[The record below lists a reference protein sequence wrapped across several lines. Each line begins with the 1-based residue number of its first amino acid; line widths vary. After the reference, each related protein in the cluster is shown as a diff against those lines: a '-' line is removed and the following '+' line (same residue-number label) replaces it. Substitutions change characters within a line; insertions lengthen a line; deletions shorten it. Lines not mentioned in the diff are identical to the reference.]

1 MIPQEIIDKISDLPI
16 LDVAN
21 KLGVS
26 PKKAGVNY
34 VCHCPAH
41 NEKTPSFTISPAKN
55 LCKCF
60 GCGVGGGPVQLVM
73 LQEKMEW
80 LDAVKWLAKAFNIS
94 IPKRELTA
102 EEKQQ
107 YSYREQ
113 IMITNQAVLKYFT
126 SNVKGEALKYIS
138 KRWDNDSIKQWG
150 IGYAPDDWQGLEN
163 WAQKNGITKEAL
175 VKANL
180 LTESKGRTFD
190 FFRHRVIFPL
200 HNRYGRIVGFSGRYI
215 GDDPKQPKYLNTPE
229 NPAYNKSEVLYGIFL
244 AQNEIRKQDNVF
256 LVEGN
261 PDVIKMHQVGAKN
274 TVAPGGTSL
283 TDEHLQEVK
292 RHTSNITFVLETD
305 NAGIKAVI
313 KNSFAAIKQ
322 GFFVSVLALP
332 EDGEKNDPDSY
343 FESKP
348 QFLGYS
354 AEHTESFIVWYAYRI
369 LSTETNPGKRNKTVR
384 DICELLAHLS
394 DESTLE
400 NHLEHLKKLESPKS
414 IWTKGV
420 KAAKERNQE
429 KEIEQNVKKSSDKD
443 SFDKYGFI
451 EQGNI
456 ILFTTKN
463 GLSRAANFTLKPLF
477 HVASITNSKR
487 LYLMKNEN
495 GYEQIVELNQ
505 EDLIALSKFRK
516 AVESRGNFIWEAG
529 ETELIRYKRYLYEQT
544 DTCFE
549 ITQLGWQKDGF
560 WAWGNG
566 IFNGEFRKTD
576 GFGIVSHNNINWYLP
591 AFSKI
596 WEGEKDHFQFERN
609 FVYRT
614 DGNISLYDYAN
625 LFYKVY
631 GNNGVIGL
639 CYLFAALFRDVI
651 VKTTHNFPLLNMF
664 GPKGAGKSEMGISL
678 MSFFARRNKAPNLNN
693 STVPAINDAISQSC
707 NALVHLDEY
716 KNDLDFTKI
725 ELLKGIYDGTGRT
738 RMNMDRDKKRET
750 TAVDSGVMVS
760 GQEMPTVDIA
770 LFSRLIFIAFHKTT
784 DNQEEKKNFEALKE
798 YDEIGLSHLTHQ
810 ILANRDAV
818 KKNWLD
824 NYNETSRVF
833 QEKLQGKLIEDRI
846 FRNWLILATTFKTL
860 ESKLKLPFN
869 YADVEDIC
877 VNGVIAQNYQT
888 ASSNELSNFWTTI
901 DVVVSNGMLRWNVDF
916 VVRHTTK
923 LNTDKINSHWPEG
936 KLILFINH
944 TLALDYYVKHCKSKV
959 LPKETML
966 YYLKNSR
973 EYLGAK
979 AKHKFY
985 KWNHDIKG
993 FATKLDGSKQPK
1005 VTNVLCFEYS
1015 PLGLNIHEA
1024 NPYTDDDSDINDNE
1038 TSANKDAQQVL
1049 PLNPKQE
1056 SDNKD
1061 ELPF

>member
-1 MIPQEIIDKISDLPI
+1 MIPQEIIDKIFDLPI

-21 KLGVS
+21 KLGIA

-41 NEKTPSFTISPAKN
+41 NEKTPSFSISPAKN

-73 LQEKMEW
+73 LQEKIEW
-80 LDAVKWLAKAFNIS
+80 LEAIKWLAKQFNVS
-94 IPKRELTA
+94 IPKRDLTP

-107 YSYREQ
+107 YTDREQ
-113 IMITNQAVLKYFT
+113 IMVTNQAVLKYFT
-126 SNVKGEALKYIS
+126 SNVTGEALKYIRN
-138 KRWDNDSIKQWG
+138 RWDDNSVKQWS

-163 WAQKNGITKEAL
+163 WAQRNGITKEAL
-175 VKANL
+175 VRANL
-180 LTESKGRTFD
+180 LTESKGKTFD
-190 FFRHRVIFPL
+190 FFRNRVIFPV
-200 HNRYGRIVGFSGRYI
+200 HNRYGRIVGFSGRYM

-229 NPAYNKSEVLYGIFL
+229 NPAYNKSELLYGIFL
-244 AQNEIRKQDNVF
+244 AQNEMRKQDNAF

-261 PDVIKMHQVGAKN
+261 PDVIKMHQVGAEN

-283 TDEHLQEVK
+283 TDDHLQEIK

-305 NAGIKAVI
+305 SAGIKAVI
-313 KNSFAAIKQ
+313 KNSISAIKQ

-332 EDGEKNDPDSY
+332 EDGQKNDPDSY

-348 QFLGYS
+348 QFHSYS
-354 AEHTESFIVWYAYRI
+354 AENTQSFIIWYAFRL
-369 LSTETNPGKRNKTVR
+369 LSSESNPGKRNKTVR
-384 DICELLAHLS
+384 DVCELLSHLN

-429 KEIEQNVKKSSDKD
+429 EQTKAKVKKSSDKD

-456 ILFTTKN
+456 ILFTTKS

-495 GYEQIVELNQ
+495 GYEQIIELNQ

-529 ETELIRYKRYLYEQT
+529 EAELIRYKRYLYEQT

-549 ITQLGWQKDGF
+549 INQLGWQKEGF

-566 IFNGEFRKTD
+566 IFNGHFVKTD
-576 GFGIVSHNNINWYLP
+576 GYGIVSHEGKNWYLP

-596 WEGEKDHFQFERN
+596 WEGEKEQFQFERN
-609 FVYRT
+609 FIFRT
-614 DGNISLYDYAN
+614 DGTISLYNYAQ
-625 LFYKVY
+625 LFQKVY
-631 GNNGVIGL
+631 GNNGIVGL
-639 CYLFAALFRDVI
+639 CFLFSALNRDII

-693 STVPAINDAISQSC
+693 STIPAINDAISQSC

-725 ELLKGIYDGTGRT
+725 EMLKGIYDGTGRT
-738 RMNMDRDKKRET
+738 RMNMERDKKRET

-770 LFSRLIFIAFHKTT
+770 LFSRLIFIAFHKTSYT
-784 DNQEEKKNFEALKE
+784 QEEKKNFEQLKE
-798 YDEIGLSHLTHQ
+798 HDEVGLSHITHE
-810 ILANRDAV
+810 ILS
-818 KKNWLD
+818 KKDIIKKHWLD
-824 NYNETSRVF
+824 NYNELSIVF
-833 QEKLQGKLIEDRI
+833 QQKLKGEVIEDRI
-846 FRNWLILATTFKTL
+846 FRNWLIMAATFKTL
-860 ESKLKLPFN
+860 EPVLKLPFN
-869 YADVEDIC
+869 YSEVESIC
-877 VNGVIAQNYQT
+877 LEGIKTQNGETRRN
-888 ASSNELSNFWTTI
+888 NELSNFWNLVEYLVKDGLI
-901 DVVVSNGMLRWNVDF
+901 ENEVDF
-916 VVRHTTK
+916 YIKRVFK
-923 LNTDKINSHWPEG
+923 LTTDKITNAEFKDGKSILILNHTKVFQLYRKHGKVSSEKILPLPTLQYYLMNSKEFLGIKRSQAFKNRDVFTKQIAEGIDNSGNSKNRYQVTNAYVFDYVPLNISIDYILSTDEQVNIDENIQLSDKEG
-936 KLILFINH
+936 K
-944 TLALDYYVKHCKSKV
+944 
-959 LPKETML
+959 
-966 YYLKNSR
+966 
-973 EYLGAK
+973 
-979 AKHKFY
+979 
-985 KWNHDIKG
+985 
-993 FATKLDGSKQPK
+993 
-1005 VTNVLCFEYS
+1005 
-1015 PLGLNIHEA
+1015 
-1024 NPYTDDDSDINDNE
+1024 DD
-1038 TSANKDAQQVL
+1038 
-1049 PLNPKQE
+1049 
-1056 SDNKD
+1056 
-1061 ELPF
+1061 LPF